1 MIDVSFDCK
10 INFNKKDVSDFI
22 IKSVYAILRILKNK
36 EDNFYISILLTNNDK
51 IRKIN
56 FQYRKIDKETNV
68 LSFTQNEKRMLKEA
82 KDHLILGDIVISI
95 EKIISEA
102 EQQKKIFWDHLSHML
117 IHSILHLLGYDH
129 ENKNDAI
136 MMENKERDIF
146 TKLSE
151 EKII

>member
-1 MIDVSFDCK
+1 
-10 INFNKKDVSDFI
+10 
-22 IKSVYAILRILKNK
+22 
-36 EDNFYISILLTNNDK
+36 
-51 IRKIN
+51 
-56 FQYRKIDKETNV
+56 
-68 LSFTQNEKRMLKEA
+68 MLKKA